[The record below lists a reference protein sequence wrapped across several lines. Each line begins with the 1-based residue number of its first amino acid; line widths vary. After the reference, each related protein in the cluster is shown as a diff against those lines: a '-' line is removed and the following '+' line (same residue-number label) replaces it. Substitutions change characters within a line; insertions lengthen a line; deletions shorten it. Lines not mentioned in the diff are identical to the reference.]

1 MKDVNELL
9 EKIEELREEMNNT
22 INKNSNLQDS
32 NIIEISRLLDE
43 HLVEYYKSL
52 KDKMKQYV
60 LR

>member
-52 KDKMKQYV
+52 KDKMKQYSD
-60 LR
+60 L